1 MGRPVKLS
9 EAIEHLGNIFLGD
22 ACTSVTDVNDKA
34 FLVLVVARFDSD
46 LALCCELERVFDQI
60 NHHLLEPSNVTHDCR

>member
-9 EAIEHLGNIFLGD
+9 EASEYLGNVFLGD
-22 ACTSVTDVNDKA
+22 ACSSVTDVHDEA
-34 FLVLVVARFDSD
+34 FLILVVARFYSD